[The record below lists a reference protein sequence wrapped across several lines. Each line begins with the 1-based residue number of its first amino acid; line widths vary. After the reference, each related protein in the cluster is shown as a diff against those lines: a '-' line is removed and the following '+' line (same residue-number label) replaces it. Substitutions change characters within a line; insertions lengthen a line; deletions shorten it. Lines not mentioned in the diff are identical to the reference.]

1 MDALDGICA
10 RITGLCAYSLPL
22 SYALNCVSADEAGI
36 QFQIL
41 NRSKGAAVWVRVA
54 TIVCSMS
61 TDVSP
66 QSPRAQVDRKLYK
79 KHIQSMLHNYPNLEL
94 RAGSVFDLVLN
105 KPSASTDFLHSE
117 VRGVQLG
124 ELIVL
129 SSFVPSDIAL

>member
-1 MDALDGICA
+1 M
-10 RITGLCAYSLPL
+10 
-22 SYALNCVSADEAGI
+22 SADEAGI

-54 TIVCSMS
+54 TIVCNMS
-61 TDVSP
+61 TDISP

-79 KHIQSMLHNYPNLEL
+79 KHIQAMLHNYPNLEL

-105 KPSASTDFLHSE
+105 KPSVSTDFLRSE

-124 ELIVL
+124 EFIALPSHI
-129 SSFVPSDIAL
+129 PSDSAL